1 MGGILR
7 ALPHVPHRYLDIG
20 CGTGRYLRYMEQRG
34 LERANIY
41 GLELDDEVVKPLA
54 DDGYQAFSRRVED
67 FDAVPPNSLDL
78 VTMFHVIEHVDDP
91 SAIFERVARWLS
103 AGGVFAIE
111 TPNIDCFAA
120 RIFKKTFWGGYHIPR
135 HWNLF
140 SAGTLT
146 RLCEAAGLEV
156 IKVKYQP
163 GHSFWMYSLHHALRY
178 GKRPRPRLA
187 TVLFDP
193 FRGFLPFLVM
203 FTVLDK
209 VRAMVG
215 ARTGAM
221 LMLARKPARAS

>member
-1 MGGILR
+1 
-7 ALPHVPHRYLDIG
+7 
-20 CGTGRYLRYMEQRG
+20 
-34 LERANIY
+34 
-41 GLELDDEVVKPLA
+41 
-54 DDGYQAFSRRVED
+54 
-67 FDAVPPNSLDL
+67 
-78 VTMFHVIEHVDDP
+78 MFHVIEHVDDP

-103 AGGVFAIE
+103 DGGVFAIE

-221 LMLARKPARAS
+221 LMLARKPADTPGVVSADEDSQRPWIRPRIPRALSNTRRGTAQGARYGPV